1 MTPPLVSV
9 VVLNY
14 QGAWYLR
21 RLMRSLL
28 AQTHSALE
36 VIVVDNA
43 SPDGSIAI
51 VEREFADP
59 RVRVLKLARNVGF
72 SAGNTAGIALARGE
86 YVFLCNNDVELD
98 PRCVE
103 RLVAAAGARGRLGA
117 LAPKILWFHRPEYVE
132 SVGTFCT
139 RGGSG
144 YNHGVGH
151 VDVGQFDRPE
161 RVFGACFAAVLI
173 PRAALDEVG
182 PLDPTY
188 FMYYEDVDWCWRANR
203 RGLPVWTVPDAIV
216 RHVHSGTLRHTG
228 AARKRELLARNHLR
242 FALLNLPGLRW
253 WLFQLLKVVTPL
265 RYWRVWLTP
274 ADVRHRLRVF
284 AYVSVRLPA
293 LLAERRRRRHD
304 PRNVVPDEELF
315 ALADHRESFFVSEK
329 MYPEPSLR
337 ALVAT
342 MRERLRGRPSA
353 DAARA
358 LGLAMALRLL
368 VHRDPSPRVVA
379 LLRDAWRAAV
389 AGLPNEAELVRFAG
403 TIPLLREAL
412 GGLPAPDWDP
422 DRSDPPAVPDAVRT
436 LLDAV
441 RAGDAA
447 AAERLAVGLARAEWE
462 RTTRGRPGVPD
473 HEIAAALAAAE
484 REASVA
490 AAASAAS

>member
-1 MTPPLVSV
+1 VTAPLVSV

-21 RLMRSLL
+21 RLMTSLL
-28 AQTHSALE
+28 AQTYPALE

-59 RVRVLKLARNVGF
+59 RVRVVPLARNVGF
-72 SAGNTAGIALARGE
+72 SAGNTAGIAVARGD
-86 YVFLCNNDVELD
+86 YLLLCNNDVELAPD
-98 PRCVE
+98 CVA
-103 RLVAAAGARGRLGA
+103 RLLAAAPAHGRLGA
-117 LAPKILWFHRPEYVE
+117 LAPKIVWFHRPEYVE

-139 RGGSG
+139 RGGG
-144 YNHGVGH
+144 AYNHGVGQ
-151 VDVGQFDRPE
+151 VDLGQLDRPE

-182 PLDPTY
+182 PLDPGY

-203 RGLPVWTVPDAIV
+203 RGLPVWTVPEAVV

-228 AARKRELLARNHLR
+228 AAWKRERLARNHLR
-242 FALLNLPGLRW
+242 FALLNLPGLRG

-284 AYVSVRLPA
+284 AHLAIRLPV
-293 LLAERRRRRHD
+293 LLAERRRRRRD
-304 PRNVVPDEELF
+304 PANVVADEEIF

-337 ALVAT
+337 ALVAM
-342 MRERLRGRPSA
+342 MRERLRGRPSP
-353 DAARA
+353 AAVRA
-358 LGLAMALRLL
+358 LGLAMALRLV
-368 VHRDPSPRVVA
+368 VHRDAVPWVVER
-379 LLRDAWRAAV
+379 LRDAWRDAV
-389 AGLPNEAELVRFAG
+389 AGVRNVDELLRFAA

-412 GGLPAPDWDP
+412 GGPPAPDWDP
-422 DRSDPPAVPDAVRT
+422 DRTDPPVVPDGAAP

-441 RAGDAA
+441 LAGAPAD
-447 AAERLAVGLARAEWE
+447 RLVLALARAEWA
-462 RTTRGRPGVPD
+462 RTIRGRPGVPD
-473 HEIAAALAAAE
+473 DEIAAALAAVE
-484 REASVA
+484 RDAGDARAAVA
-490 AAASAAS
+490 AS